1 MQDGILRPLVELF
14 FTFYPVPGT
23 LQFFDLIAALLNG
36 LMEALGL
43 NIKFVGL

>member
-23 LQFFDLIAALLNG
+23 LQFFDLIAALLNSVSD
-36 LMEALGL
+36 ALGW